1 MLWHLLSDLI
11 PGDADRDCNN
21 YFMSCAHVHFVKM
34 VYFIVKLFVHFV
46 GDYSEMH
53 AITHMLQ
60 IPVYYCQQFMCIRC
74 LCSCMCC
81 TETALTL
88 CCCTVITSLLVVNGS
103 LVCWF
108 CLVLFQWF
116 FLPGRMWTQCVWP
129 SLRTLDVILST
140 WSLHYL
146 PSSAILPSRCSATWN
161 AWLAS
166 SLKPSGNCVLK
177 RCRRFVLSLPSSHE
191 CRSHKK
197 IPQLGWLLLLLT
209 RQENTQN
216 TLQPPATAHLSQLLL
231 DLLTFTTLQK
241 CRTLH
246 VNYMDVTTCLKAGL
260 DILHMAI
267 RSKTNF

>member
-53 AITHMLQ
+53 VITHMLQ

-146 PSSAILPSRCSATWN
+146 LSSAILPSRCSATWN

-177 RCRRFVLSLPSSHE
+177 RCRRFVLSLFPPAMSAGVIKRFLSSDDY
-191 CRSHKK
+191 CCCSLDRKTHKTPFSRP
-197 IPQLGWLLLLLT
+197 PQLTSHSFYLIYWRSL
-209 RQENTQN
+209 
-216 TLQPPATAHLSQLLL
+216 H
-231 DLLTFTTLQK
+231 
-241 CRTLH
+241 CRNAEH
-246 VNYMDVTTCLKAGL
+246 CM
-260 DILHMAI
+260 
-267 RSKTNF
+267 